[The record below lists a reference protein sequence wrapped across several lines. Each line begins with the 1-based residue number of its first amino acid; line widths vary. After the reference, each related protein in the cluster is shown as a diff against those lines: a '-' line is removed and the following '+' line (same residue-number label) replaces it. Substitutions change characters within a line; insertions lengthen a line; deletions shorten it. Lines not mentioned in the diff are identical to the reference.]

1 MRWLRG
7 EFSTKTE
14 ARQALGVRTIVDD
27 ENVYDVLKLLARFVK
42 LAGYDGLL
50 VCLDEMV
57 NLYKLQ
63 NTRARNTN
71 YERILTILNDS
82 LQGTAVG
89 MGFILCGTPEFLLD
103 ARRGLY
109 SYEAL
114 QSRLAENR
122 FAVGGLVDFSGP
134 VLRLANLTR
143 RISSSPRKLRHVFAA
158 GEQPPPD
165 DGLKGFMAHCLQKI
179 GRRISDPAGTITAF
193 VNLLSV
199 IEQNPGTDW
208 KRRRQVETP
217 RRGRTAHSTKSRRR
231 QPPPQTPPRPGE
243 RRSRLLQTLAA
254 AGRHR
259 PLSTVSTGVRRWI
272 GRKGGRSQDIRNLRG
287 PILAG
292 GDIIVA
298 ASGQQKT
305 EAAFLPSFRRSPRNP
320 RNVRPSTSV
329 PSRPSSTTS
338 SVGEDSA
345 RSKDPSTDG
354 MATCPG
360 TGKAPPGE
368 TFRHPSSLG
377 VAE

>member
-1 MRWLRG
+1 MARNMATRAKPDGGALQSVVEKFIGGAMNEGKTRNVSPEVVIRERLASLSELRRRIRLADVIAAYWRGHDTGNEALKSGAVRWLRG

-158 GEQPPPD
+158 GELAPPD

-231 QPPPQTPPRPGE
+231 QPPPQTPPRPG
-243 RRSRLLQTLAA
+243 R
-254 AGRHR
+254 
-259 PLSTVSTGVRRWI
+259 
-272 GRKGGRSQDIRNLRG
+272 
-287 PILAG
+287 
-292 GDIIVA
+292 
-298 ASGQQKT
+298 
-305 EAAFLPSFRRSPRNP
+305 
-320 RNVRPSTSV
+320 
-329 PSRPSSTTS
+329 
-338 SVGEDSA
+338 
-345 RSKDPSTDG
+345 
-354 MATCPG
+354 
-360 TGKAPPGE
+360 
-368 TFRHPSSLG
+368 
-377 VAE
+377 